1 MISIDDIKRTE
12 LYHSGKANNVYLTN
26 NPEYLELEASDR
38 ISAGNGVKT
47 DVISGKGVA
56 NNIVSSAIFNRLE
69 EKGIPTHYVGPGSN
83 DASKIVRRATPILLE
98 VIGRFKASGSYVKR
112 YNVPLMMSFDPV
124 FVEYTYKSDSAG
136 DPFIGEQAIVANGI
150 LTGRELGY
158 VEYIT
163 EQVGHVVNDFFAKC
177 NIELI
182 DYKIEFGKLSNGR
195 IVVIDE
201 ISPDT
206 CRLLDMETGRCLD
219 KDRFRKDMGEVE
231 ETYDEVSQRVLKL
244 IKK

>member
-1 MISIDDIKRTE
+1 MSNDTIVRTK

-26 NPEYLELEASDR
+26 NPEYLELESSDR

-47 DVISGKGVA
+47 DVISGKGIA
-56 NNIVSSAIFNRLE
+56 NNIVSSAIFSKLE
-69 EKGIPTHYVGPGSN
+69 EKGIPTHYVGAGSN
-83 DASKIVRRATPILLE
+83 EASKIVRRANPILLE
-98 VIGRFKASGSYVKR
+98 VIGRLKASGSYVKR
-112 YNVPLMMSFDPV
+112 YSVPLMMSFDPIL
-124 FVEYTYKSDSAG
+124 VEYTYKSDAAG
-136 DPFIGEQAIVANGI
+136 DPFIGETAIIANGI

-158 VEYIT
+158 IEYLT
-163 EQVGHVVNDFFAKC
+163 EQVGIIINEFFAKC

-182 DYKIEFGKLSNGR
+182 DYKIEFGKISNGR

-206 CRLLDMETGRCLD
+206 CRLLDMETGKCLD
-219 KDRFRKDMGEVE
+219 KDRFRKDMGEVG